1 MPQDKYSAVWVSHSS
16 MGDFLKCP
24 RLYYLKNVYKDPK
37 TRHKIQIVN
46 PALSLGVSVHEVLEG
61 LGDYPA
67 ETRMSR
73 DILGW
78 FDEVWKKVSGKVGGF
93 TNAEQEKEYKDR
105 GIKMLEKV
113 IANPGPLLK
122 KRIKLPENEMLP
134 NYYLDE
140 ENNIIL
146 CGKLD
151 WMEYID
157 ADDSIKILDFK
168 TGKLEEKEESLQ
180 LPIYELLVSNLQKR
194 RISGAAYWYLDEANG
209 KSGMIVDVPLVPLD
223 DAYKMVHDV
232 ALKVKEVR
240 TSGEYHC
247 PKGSGGCLHCKP
259 FEKILRGEAEFVG
272 VGGYKQDLYLVE

>member
-93 TNAEQEKEYKDR
+93 TSAEQEKEYKDR
-105 GIKMLEKV
+105 GIKMLQTV

-122 KRIKLPENEMLP
+122 KRIKLPEHEMLP

-151 WMEYID
+151 WMEYVEV
-157 ADDSIKILDFK
+157 DDSIKIIDFK
-168 TGKLEEKEESLQ
+168 TGKWEEKGESLQ

-194 RISGAAYWYLDEANG
+194 KISGAAYWYLDEANG

-223 DAYKMVHDV
+223 DAYMMVHEV

-240 TSGEYHC
+240 ESGEYNC
-247 PKGSGGCLHCKP
+247 PKGSEGCVHCKP

-272 VGGYKQDLYLVE
+272 VGGYKRDLYLVE